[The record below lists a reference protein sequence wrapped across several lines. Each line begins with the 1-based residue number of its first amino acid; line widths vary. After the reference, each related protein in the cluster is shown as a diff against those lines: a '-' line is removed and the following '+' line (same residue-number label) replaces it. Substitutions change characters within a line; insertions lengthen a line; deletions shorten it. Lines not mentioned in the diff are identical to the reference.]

1 MLHDCIWSS
10 DSRRQLNAFVS
21 QQLDKIAKPSV
32 FATNAFMTRIQWG
45 DRRKK
50 LKQKGKKKRNPNI
63 INESPDCRCR
73 QKLEGMLGKLHPVV
87 LLTLIEIVHNSIIAG
102 SKTGSLSL
110 A

>member
-50 LKQKGKKKRNPNI
+50 LKQKGKKK
-63 INESPDCRCR
+63 EKS
-73 QKLEGMLGKLHPVV
+73 EYY
-87 LLTLIEIVHNSIIAG
+87 
-102 SKTGSLSL
+102 
-110 A
+110 

>member
-32 FATNAFMTRIQWG
+32 FATNAFMTRIQRG

-50 LKQKGKKKRNPNI
+50 LKQKGKKREIRILLMNRQTADAVRNLRA
-63 INESPDCRCR
+63 C
-73 QKLEGMLGKLHPVV
+73 
-87 LLTLIEIVHNSIIAG
+87 
-102 SKTGSLSL
+102 
-110 A
+110 